1 MTIDEKR
8 HAMIVECN
16 NRSFCRESNCPLWK
30 EDVLTCDFDDDAF
43 VEKYYPKL
51 CGKVNTNNV
60 DHPSHYNA
68 NGAME
73 CIDEMVLIFGKEATM
88 HFCLLNA
95 WKYRYRANAKNGQE
109 DWDKANWYIT
119 KYKEL
124 KEECADESN
133 YEDS

>member
-8 HAMIVECN
+8 WAMIVECD
-16 NRSFCRESNCPLWK
+16 NRGAYCRESNCPLWK
-30 EDVLTCDFDDDAF
+30 DDVLECDFYNDAF

-51 CGKVNTNNV
+51 CGQANTNNV

-95 WKYRYRANAKNGQE
+95 WKYRYRANSKNGQE
-109 DWDKANWYIT
+109 DWDKANWYIA

-124 KEECADESN
+124 KEGCAGESN
-133 YEDS
+133 